1 MILIYATKPEVKCLK
16 LVRDKEDVGYE
27 IDRYLTA
34 AENRAQA
41 AEQQQAETGGTV
53 STAALVRW
61 KSAKW
66 VEVEIDMT

>member
-1 MILIYATKPEVKCLK
+1 
-16 LVRDKEDVGYE
+16 VRDKEDVGYE